1 MDGHDRI
8 LAVVLAA
15 QHFLGFARFD
25 LRRQLVERP
34 AQVVSDRLTRLRPL
48 HEHREIVGATAERLA
63 QLAVF
68 FQAAAALQ
76 ELLGRRLILPEVG
89 GGNALF
95 DLCQFGRRTGGVKD
109 SSAGRWRAAPDPRTC
124 EAVRRVG

>member
-1 MDGHDRI
+1 MDRDDGV
-8 LAVVLAA
+8 LAIVLAA
-15 QHFLGFARFD
+15 EHLLRLSGVNLARE
-25 LRRQLVERP
+25 LLEGAGQIVG
-34 AQVVSDRLTRLRPL
+34 DRLAGLGPL
-48 HEHREIVGATAERLA
+48 HEHVEVVQAAGERLP